1 MDHTGEALND
11 TAVSDF
17 LPEEE
22 QMLRGTGDVDYRP
35 ENPVYARDDDDGPRT
50 RCMLATTMM
59 RTIRHRS
66 TMALRHHSLCQG
78 RWPFLP
84 RLRVATGER
93 GLTVAPSTSST
104 KCCAWDAEGPSSRRL
119 LRASATKWRR
129 LGGSRK
135 HQRPLLA
142 GNRNPS

>member
-22 QMLRGTGDVDYRP
+22 QMLRGIGDVDYRP
-35 ENPVYARDDDDGPRT
+35 ENP
-50 RCMLATTMM
+50 TTMM

-66 TMALRHHSLCQG
+66 TMALRHHSPCQG

-84 RLRVATGER
+84 RLRVETGEG

-104 KCCAWDAEGPSSRRL
+104 KCCAWDAEGPSSRHL

-135 HQRPLLA
+135 HR
-142 GNRNPS
+142 GRC